1 MESPQTWEIILIGA
15 LAVLVIFIFRPG
27 LKTAFEQSRRAPK
40 DWAGLLLPLV
50 LVTAFVILLLI
61 LA

>member
-1 MESPQTWEIILIGA
+1 MESPQTWEILLVGA
-15 LAVLVIFIFRPG
+15 LAILLIFVFRPG
-27 LKTAFEQSRRAPK
+27 LKTAFEQSRRAPR
-40 DWAGLLLPLV
+40 DWAGLLLPLA